1 MKTLTKI
8 HRILK
13 RRGTITKTDTTL
25 HLHEDS
31 IEIRI
36 KHRYIPN
43 KKKYDTL
50 YEIFLQC
57 REELEND

>member
-1 MKTLTKI
+1 MKALTRI
-8 HRILK
+8 HNILK
-13 RRGTITKTDTTL
+13 RRGTITGTDTTL

-36 KHRYIPN
+36 KHRYMPK

-50 YEIFLQC
+50 YEIFKQC
-57 REELEND
+57 QGELEND